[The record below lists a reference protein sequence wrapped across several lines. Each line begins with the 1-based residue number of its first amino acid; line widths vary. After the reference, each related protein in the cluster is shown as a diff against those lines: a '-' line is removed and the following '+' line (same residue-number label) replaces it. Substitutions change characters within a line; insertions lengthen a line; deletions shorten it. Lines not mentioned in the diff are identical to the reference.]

1 MGSIISSRLKEDGKV
16 IFEVLIDADEAL
28 QLRGNMSNVHIFSDA
43 VIDIEA
49 NLAQRGKNEA
59 TKYFLVPKQVRRDM
73 KISGKVRCQKFEARG
88 KTFFIYVIEQY

>member
-49 NLAQRGKNEA
+49 NLAQRGKN
-59 TKYFLVPKQVRRDM
+59 
-73 KISGKVRCQKFEARG
+73 
-88 KTFFIYVIEQY
+88 